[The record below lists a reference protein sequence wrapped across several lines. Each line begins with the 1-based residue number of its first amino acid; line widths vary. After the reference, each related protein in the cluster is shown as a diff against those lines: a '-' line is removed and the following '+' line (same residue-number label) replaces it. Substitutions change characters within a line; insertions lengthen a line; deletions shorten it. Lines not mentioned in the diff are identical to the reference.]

1 MITALPAASDTK
13 GRLILVGR
21 VAGAFGVK
29 GEVRLSAYTADP
41 MALKTYRDL
50 LREDGSPGLTVLAAR
65 PVKDGVI
72 CRVAELDSKEAAD
85 ALRGTRLYVPR
96 DRLPEPDDEEYYLAD
111 LIGLLARTDTGEI
124 AGRIKA
130 VHDFG
135 AGDILEIDP
144 GQGRATFLQPF
155 TLAGVPEVNLAAG
168 HVVMVR
174 LPEVNGDA
182 EGGGDGVRDGDVG
195 GDGSA

>member
-1 MITALPAASDTK
+1 
-13 GRLILVGR
+13 LILVGR
-21 VAGAFGVK
+21 VAGAFGVR

-50 LREDGSPGLTVLAAR
+50 LREDGSPGLTVQTAR

-96 DRLPEPDDEEYYLAD
+96 SLLPEPDEDEYYLAD
-111 LIGLLARTDTGEI
+111 LIGMLAKLETGEV

-144 GQGRATFLQPF
+144 GNGRATFLQPF
-155 TLAGVPEVNLAAG
+155 TLAGAPEVNLSG
-168 HVVMVR
+168 GFVTIVR

-182 EGGGDGVRDGDVG
+182 ETEGVEGEGG
-195 GDGSA
+195 A